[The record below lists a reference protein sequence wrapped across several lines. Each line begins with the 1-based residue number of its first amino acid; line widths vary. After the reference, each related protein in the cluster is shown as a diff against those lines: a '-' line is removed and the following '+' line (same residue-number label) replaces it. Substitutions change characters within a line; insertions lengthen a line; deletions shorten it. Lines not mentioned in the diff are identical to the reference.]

1 MKKATFIAVMATAVV
16 MLTGCSGK
24 TPGQVQQDA
33 EQHNSDVIIEQ
44 YGTIVE
50 QGKIIQERDDEIA
63 DLKDQ
68 LEAANAKM
76 SEGSETTVIVETSAT
91 VETAEAAETV
101 KVPLIPKDQE
111 HIQVS
116 ALYHDKEIELCAV
129 TEENRKDSINNA
141 KVITV
146 KDKNGKDVRDRNI
159 SIIIGG
165 VSVNKVYVVDE
176 GFKEVEELSYDSVD
190 NTYLAQ
196 YYMLGGGKYIF
207 LIQTTNG
214 THYYVSVVY

>member
-16 MLTGCSGK
+16 MLTGCTYEDQIAAQQTQIDTQQTTIDQQEK
-24 TPGQVQQDA
+24 DIEELKGQ
-33 EQHNSDVIIEQ
+33 
-44 YGTIVE
+44 
-50 QGKIIQERDDEIA
+50 IA
-63 DLKDQ
+63 V
-68 LEAANAKM
+68 LEAAGHNTA
-76 SEGSETTVIVETSAT
+76 EESETIAVVQTSAT

-146 KDKNGKDVRDRNI
+146 KDKNGKDVRDRDI

>member
-16 MLTGCSGK
+16 MLTGCGSEE
-24 TPGQVQQDA
+24 QIAAQQTQIDTQQTTIDQQ
-33 EQHNSDVIIEQ
+33 EKDIE
-44 YGTIVE
+44 
-50 QGKIIQERDDEIA
+50 
-63 DLKDQ
+63 DLKGQ
-68 LEAANAKM
+68 IEILKAAGQNTT
-76 SEGSETTVIVETSAT
+76 EESETIAIVQTSAT
-91 VETAEAAETV
+91 AGTAEVAEEV

-116 ALYHDKEIELCAV
+116 ALYHDKEIELYAA

-141 KVITV
+141 EVITV
-146 KDKNGKDVRDRNI
+146 KDARGNAIRDRDI
-159 SIIIGG
+159 SIIISG

-196 YYMLGGGKYIF
+196 YHMPTGGKYIF

-214 THYYVSVVY
+214 THYYVTVVY

>member
-1 MKKATFIAVMATAVV
+1 MKKATFIVAMATAVV
-16 MLTGCSGK
+16 MLTGCGAED
-24 TPGQVQQDA
+24 QIAAQQ
-33 EQHNSDVIIEQ
+33 ITIEQ
-44 YGTIVE
+44 
-50 QGKIIQERDDEIA
+50 QEKDIE
-63 DLKDQ
+63 DLKGQ
-68 LEAANAKM
+68 LAVLNEAGQNTA
-76 SEGSETTVIVETSAT
+76 EESETIAVVQTSAT
-91 VETAEAAETV
+91 AGTAEVAEEV

-116 ALYHDKEIELCAV
+116 ALYHDKEIELYAA
-129 TEENRKDSINNA
+129 TEENRKNSINNA

-146 KDKNGKDVRDRNI
+146 KDEKGKDVKDRNI
-159 SIIIGG
+159 SIIISG

-196 YYMLGGGKYIF
+196 YHMPGGGQYIF

-214 THYYVSVVY
+214 THYYVTVVY

>member
-1 MKKATFIAVMATAVV
+1 MKKATFIATMATVV
-16 MLTGCSGK
+16 VILTGCGSED
-24 TPGQVQQDA
+24 QIAAQQITID
-33 EQHNSDVIIEQ
+33 QQKKDIE
-44 YGTIVE
+44 
-50 QGKIIQERDDEIA
+50 
-63 DLKDQ
+63 DLKAQ
-68 LEAANAKM
+68 LAVLNEAGQNTA
-76 SEGSETTVIVETSAT
+76 EESETIAVVQTSAT
-91 VETAEAAETV
+91 AGTAEVAEEV

-116 ALYHDKEIELCAV
+116 ALYHDKEIELYAA
-129 TEENRKDSINNA
+129 TEENRKNSINNA

-146 KDKNGKDVRDRNI
+146 KDEKGKDVKDRNI
-159 SIIIGG
+159 SIIISG

-196 YYMLGGGKYIF
+196 YHMPGGGQYIF

-214 THYYVSVVY
+214 THYYVTVVY

>member
-16 MLTGCSGK
+16 MLTGCGSEE
-24 TPGQVQQDA
+24 QIAAQQ
-33 EQHNSDVIIEQ
+33 ITIEQ
-44 YGTIVE
+44 
-50 QGKIIQERDDEIA
+50 QEKDIK
-63 DLKDQ
+63 DLKGQ
-68 LEAANAKM
+68 IEILNAAGHNT
-76 SEGSETTVIVETSAT
+76 EEESETIAVVQTSAT
-91 VETAEAAETV
+91 VGTAEASREV

-116 ALYHDKEIELCAV
+116 ALYHDKEIELYAA

-141 KVITV
+141 EVITV
-146 KDKNGKDVRDRNI
+146 KDARGNAIRDRDI
-159 SIIIGG
+159 SIIISG

-196 YYMLGGGKYIF
+196 YYMPTGGKYIF

>member
-16 MLTGCSGK
+16 MLTGCESEE
-24 TPGQVQQDA
+24 QIAAQQTQIDTQQTTIDQQ
-33 EQHNSDVIIEQ
+33 EKDIE
-44 YGTIVE
+44 
-50 QGKIIQERDDEIA
+50 
-63 DLKDQ
+63 DLKGQ
-68 LEAANAKM
+68 IEILKAAGQNTT
-76 SEGSETTVIVETSAT
+76 EESETIAIVQTSAT
-91 VETAEAAETV
+91 AGTAEVAEEV

-116 ALYHDKEIELCAV
+116 ALYHDKEIELYAA

-141 KVITV
+141 EVITV
-146 KDKNGKDVRDRNI
+146 KDARGNAIRDRDI
-159 SIIIGG
+159 SIIISG

-196 YYMLGGGKYIF
+196 YYMPTGGKYIF

-214 THYYVSVVY
+214 THYYVTVVY

>member
-16 MLTGCSGK
+16 MLTGCGSEEQIAAQQTQIDTQQTTIDQQEK
-24 TPGQVQQDA
+24 DIEELKGQ
-33 EQHNSDVIIEQ
+33 
-44 YGTIVE
+44 
-50 QGKIIQERDDEIA
+50 IA
-63 DLKDQ
+63 V
-68 LEAANAKM
+68 LEAAGHNT
-76 SEGSETTVIVETSAT
+76 EEESETIAVVQTSAT
-91 VETAEAAETV
+91 VETAEAAEEV

-116 ALYHDKEIELCAV
+116 ALYHGKEIPIYVA
-129 TEENRKDSINNA
+129 TEENRADAINNA
-141 KVITV
+141 TVITV
-146 KDKNGKDVRDRNI
+146 KDARGNDIRDRDI
-159 SIIIGG
+159 SIITSG

-196 YYMLGGGKYIF
+196 YYMSGAGQYIF

-214 THYYVSVVY
+214 THYYAPVVY